1 MVEARC
7 TRGCEGV
14 CSVEIV
20 GYLVSIKGDFVY
32 EWMNELLYVY
42 HTVYPLFF
50 SPLLFLIPLSYLH
63 RLLLH
68 PQSPISHHPL
78 PHHSNLTSTFLAG
91 TNGLGTVS

>member
-50 SPLLFLIPLSYLH
+50 SSFLSSLLSSLSHCYIVIDCRCILTLLFHIILFHITP
-63 RLLLH
+63 
-68 PQSPISHHPL
+68 
-78 PHHSNLTSTFLAG
+78 T
-91 TNGLGTVS
+91 

>member
-42 HTVYPLFF
+42 HAVYSLLFS
-50 SPLLFLIPLSYLH
+50 SPLPCHTVIDCRCIYIFLLFHI
-63 RLLLH
+63 LLFHITVKKTL
-68 PQSPISHHPL
+68 L
-78 PHHSNLTSTFLAG
+78 AERHSR
-91 TNGLGTVS
+91 